1 MGLSLGHIARITFAV
16 ILLLIIAFVYLPH
29 LFYTYSITA
38 IVSAP
43 VISITSPIEGVL
55 KEGPPV
61 MGTEVKA
68 GETVGVVENLRFDRW
83 RLDDMSTELKGVQ
96 ERIVYMQ
103 QEANKIEE
111 TKSRLLSSFN
121 NYSQS
126 VEERL
131 KIEIK
136 RAKEAL
142 RERADTIS
150 ESKAEYLRKSK
161 LYAKG
166 VVAENQADSA
176 FFNAERAAK
185 SGEQTKLEIERLEA
199 QLKSLQNGVF
209 INLDGRTEVSYQK
222 QKIDE
227 LTVLLHSIASKTNEA
242 RIREQALKE
251 SVKLE
256 EARYKRMSEAK
267 VVAPFNGVSWRV
279 FSSKGSHV
287 DTTRPLLEL
296 VDCSKVFVDTS
307 VHERYFG
314 KLKAGD
320 AASIKLVGD
329 NRVLKGKVQ
338 FIRGGALSESS
349 TAFLAGATQ
358 VLRPHEIQVM
368 IKIDEKDVEK
378 GKGQFCYMG
387 RTGEVSF
394 DKLKLF

>member
-96 ERIVYMQ
+96 ERITYMQ
-103 QEANKIEE
+103 QQDNKLEE
-111 TKSRLLSSFN
+111 IKSRLSNSFT
-121 NYSQS
+121 NYTQS

-136 RAKEAL
+136 RAKESL
-142 RERADTIS
+142 RERMDTVS

-166 VVAENQADSA
+166 VVAENQADTA

-185 SGEQTKLEIERLEA
+185 STEQSKFELERLEA
-199 QLKSLQNGVF
+199 QLKSLQSGVF
-209 INLDGRTEVSYQK
+209 INVDGRTEVSYQK
-222 QKIDE
+222 QRIDE
-227 LTVLLHSIASKTNEA
+227 IYMRRHDLASKIKEA
-242 RIREQALKE
+242 VIREQALKE

-267 VVAPFNGVSWRV
+267 VVAPFNGVAWRV

-320 AASIKLVGD
+320 SASIKLVGD
-329 NRVLKGKVQ
+329 NRVLKGKVE

>member
-1 MGLSLGHIARITFAV
+1 MPKGLLQKIKPT
-16 ILLLIIAFVYLPH
+16 PH
-29 LFYTYSITA
+29 
-38 IVSAP
+38 
-43 VISITSPIEGVL
+43 
-55 KEGPPV
+55 
-61 MGTEVKA
+61 
-68 GETVGVVENLRFDRW
+68 
-83 RLDDMSTELKGVQ
+83 
-96 ERIVYMQ
+96 
-103 QEANKIEE
+103 
-111 TKSRLLSSFN
+111 
-121 NYSQS
+121 
-126 VEERL
+126 
-131 KIEIK
+131 
-136 RAKEAL
+136 
-142 RERADTIS
+142 
-150 ESKAEYLRKSK
+150 
-161 LYAKG
+161 
-166 VVAENQADSA
+166 

-320 AASIKLVGD
+320 SASIKLVGD

>member
-320 AASIKLVGD
+320 SASIKLVGD

>member
-176 FFNAERAAK
+176 FF
-185 SGEQTKLEIERLEA
+185 
-199 QLKSLQNGVF
+199 
-209 INLDGRTEVSYQK
+209 
-222 QKIDE
+222 
-227 LTVLLHSIASKTNEA
+227 
-242 RIREQALKE
+242 
-251 SVKLE
+251 
-256 EARYKRMSEAK
+256 
-267 VVAPFNGVSWRV
+267 
-279 FSSKGSHV
+279 
-287 DTTRPLLEL
+287 
-296 VDCSKVFVDTS
+296 
-307 VHERYFG
+307 
-314 KLKAGD
+314 
-320 AASIKLVGD
+320 
-329 NRVLKGKVQ
+329 
-338 FIRGGALSESS
+338 
-349 TAFLAGATQ
+349 
-358 VLRPHEIQVM
+358 
-368 IKIDEKDVEK
+368 
-378 GKGQFCYMG
+378 
-387 RTGEVSF
+387 
-394 DKLKLF
+394 